1 MKCVGNRKDVRKAP
15 HTPHPYTDGTDEL
28 KNLKDHPTWTND
40 PKRKT
45 RKSVQR
51 KKTKT
56 PVQQPV
62 VASAS
67 EYCWDSED
75 EEWVKQDVIYVYYMI
90 YLHSIMYMIFHMR

>member
-1 MKCVGNRKDVRKAP
+1 MKYVRNRKRRSKSA
-15 HTPHPYTDGTDEL
+15 TPLGTDEL

-56 PVQQPV
+56 LVQQPV

-75 EEWVKQDVIYVYYMI
+75 EEWVKM
-90 YLHSIMYMIFHMR
+90 